1 MKSHPID
8 NPRNLHDSGGTHH
21 TGDTTMTKINT
32 GGQVYP
38 SDCVYVNGVV
48 IPAHTLATDGMTK
61 REVAA
66 IAAMQG
72 ILAGAGTLPS
82 AYTAR
87 AAVEYADAIID
98 ALGAG
103 K

>member
-1 MKSHPID
+1 
-8 NPRNLHDSGGTHH
+8 
-21 TGDTTMTKINT
+21 MTNINT
-32 GGQVYP
+32 GGPAYP
-38 SDCVYVNGVV
+38 SVLFTHEKGPNHHDE
-48 IPAHTLATDGMTK
+48 GMTK

-66 IAAMQG
+66 IAAMRG
-72 ILAGAGTLPS
+72 ILAGGGALPS

-87 AAVEYADAIID
+87 AAVAYADAIID

>member
-1 MKSHPID
+1 
-8 NPRNLHDSGGTHH
+8 
-21 TGDTTMTKINT
+21 MTKINT
-32 GGQVYP
+32 GGPVYP

-72 ILAGAGTLPS
+72 ILAGGGVLPS
-82 AYTAR
+82 AAAR
-87 AAVEYADAIID
+87 AAVEYADALIA
-98 ALGAG
+98 ALGDG